1 MTDIDREIKMEIEGL
16 SVLLI
21 CTVDSPYTI
30 TKEMARMTTDIVKVS
45 SLRARFSQLVTPI
58 FDQIIS

>member
-1 MTDIDREIKMEIEGL
+1 MEIEGL

-30 TKEMARMTTDIVKVS
+30 TNDMARMTADIVKVS